1 MSVTLFNT
9 MNNRCSL
16 SIASFGLFFA
26 AGCAATPATQPSDC
40 GQTDPQHIARGPAAS
55 LPDAFESSR
64 VLYDSAGRPHL
75 LESAPDQNL
84 AVASDPASRFQT
96 RSIGPTH
103 KPPTTRPRR
112 VGRRDIKLHHARLD
126 NAFRLLAN
134 VGKFNLVVQGD
145 FTKTVSLA
153 LRRVEPY
160 DALLALAQSNQARV
174 ELRDNI
180 VVVAHASQ

>member
-1 MSVTLFNT
+1 M
-9 MNNRCSL
+9 
-16 SIASFGLFFA
+16 
-26 AGCAATPATQPSDC
+26 PATTPSDC
-40 GQTDPQHIARGPAAS
+40 TQASSPASEPAAA
-55 LPDAFESSR
+55 LPDAFDSSQ

-75 LESAPDQNL
+75 LEYDTSEPRSL
-84 AVASDPASRFQT
+84 AADSASRFETQ
-96 RSIGPTH
+96 SIGPTH
-103 KPPTTRPRR
+103 KRPAARPRR

-180 VVVAHASQ
+180 VVVAHAGQKND